1 MRSFKAILGNLSESM
16 EEERA
21 QEQLINLLKTRRIGE
36 YLIDLVELKKLMAG
50 IKVDFDDDQL
60 SPEEDPDSS
69 NPINEEISE
78 QKITSRQES
87 LKSSTFIVRHYG
99 SNNKLILQLREFL
112 LRLGLE
118 HWIGNVKKKL

>member
-1 MRSFKAILGNLSESM
+1 M

-36 YLIDLVELKKLMAG
+36 YLIDLVELKKLMTG

-60 SPEEDPDSS
+60 SPEEDADSS

-78 QKITSRQES
+78 
-87 LKSSTFIVRHYG
+87 
-99 SNNKLILQLREFL
+99 
-112 LRLGLE
+112 
-118 HWIGNVKKKL
+118 

>member
-1 MRSFKAILGNLSESM
+1 M
-16 EEERA
+16 
-21 QEQLINLLKTRRIGE
+21 INLLKTRRIGE

-87 LKSSTFIVRHYG
+87 LKSSTFIVRPYG
-99 SNNKLILQLREFL
+99 TNNKLILQLRDFL

>member
-1 MRSFKAILGNLSESM
+1 MSWQASSFIDVRSFRAILGNLSESM

-36 YLIDLVELKKLMAG
+36 YLIDLVELKKLMTG

-60 SPEEDPDSS
+60 SPEEDADSS

-78 QKITSRQES
+78 
-87 LKSSTFIVRHYG
+87 
-99 SNNKLILQLREFL
+99 
-112 LRLGLE
+112 
-118 HWIGNVKKKL
+118 